1 MEHPA
6 TVPASP
12 PPPPRRAL
20 ARLLVLLAPV
30 VFACAAAGLYLRV
43 EPFASWFFVF
53 AWWSYIL
60 FLDGWNHLRS
70 GHSLLLSRP
79 RGFLCLLPWSTAFWL
94 FFELCNL
101 RLENWYYVGL
111 PASAASR
118 YVGIFVSFAT
128 VLPGTFETA
137 ELLRSFGVGEGRT
150 CSAHTFRVT
159 DARRRALTA
168 LGWLFLALPLVF
180 PRYAFPLIWGA
191 TALLLEPWLAKRNET
206 SLWSHLANGRPGTLL
221 RLLAAGAICG
231 LCWESWNFWANAK
244 WIYTVPF
251 FEELKLFEMPLL
263 GFLGFPAF
271 ALECYTFSRAL
282 VAAGLCPE
290 WEPGLARRVVPRRRQ
305 LTWTA
310 VAVLACLPAVWI
322 VDRVIVRSTAVQ
334 LEELR
339 GLAPADTDALRAAG
353 IRDGHALGLALENW
367 DRGEL
372 LTAETLAT
380 VAQELELAHTARM
393 GARGVAWL
401 TSIGVDGIDELEL
414 QTPHRLVGQLLM
426 EGEGPAPEPTPA
438 EVRYWVRAA
447 GRRGDTPSW

>member
-1 MEHPA
+1 MGLPA
-6 TVPASP
+6 TVTAAPQQPSQ
-12 PPPPRRAL
+12 RGL
-20 ARLLVLLAPV
+20 ARLLVALAAV
-30 VFACAAAGLYLRV
+30 VFACAVAGLYLRL

-60 FLDGWNHLRS
+60 FLDGWNYLRS
-70 GHSLLLSRP
+70 GSSLLLSRP
-79 RGFLCLLPWSTAFWL
+79 RGFLYLLPWSAAFWL

-101 RLENWYYVGL
+101 RLENWHYVGL
-111 PASAASR
+111 PASTASR
-118 YVGIFVSFAT
+118 YIGIFVSFAT

-137 ELLRSFGVGEGRT
+137 ALLRSFGVGRGRT
-150 CSAHTFRVT
+150 CSAHAFRVT
-159 DARRRALTA
+159 DGRRRALTA
-168 LGWLFLALPLVF
+168 LGWLFLLLPLAF

-191 TALLLEPWLAKRNET
+191 TALLLEPWLAKHGET
-206 SLWSHLANGRPGTLL
+206 SLWSHLATGRPGTLL

-282 VAAGLCPE
+282 VATGLCPE
-290 WEPGLARRVVPRRRQ
+290 WEPGLAQRVVPRRRQ
-305 LTWTA
+305 LGWA
-310 VAVLACLPAVWI
+310 VVAVLASAPAIWI
-322 VDRVIVRSTAVQ
+322 VDRVNVRSTALQ
-334 LEELR
+334 LEEL
-339 GLAPADTDALRAAG
+339 GTLSPEDVAALRGAG
-353 IRDGHALGLALENW
+353 IDDGHTLGLALAEW

-372 LTAETLAT
+372 LASETLRS
-380 VAQELELAHTARM
+380 VAQEVRLAHTAGM

-401 TSIGVDGIDELEL
+401 GSIGVDGEDELEL
-414 QTPHRLVGQLLM
+414 QNAKLLAGRLLM
-426 EGEGPAPEPTPA
+426 EGEGPAPEPTAA

-447 GRRGDTPSW
+447 GRRGSSLPW